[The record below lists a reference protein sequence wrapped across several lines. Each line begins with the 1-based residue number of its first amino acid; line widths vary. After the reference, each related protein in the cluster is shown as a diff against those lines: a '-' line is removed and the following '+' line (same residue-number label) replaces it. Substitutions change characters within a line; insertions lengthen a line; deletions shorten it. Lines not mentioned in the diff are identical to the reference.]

1 MHVHK
6 LIRGANA
13 QDYVS
18 LSFSADGKT
27 IVAQAGAPEWYL
39 LVWSWEKAKVVATTK
54 TSNQQSAP
62 IYQVS
67 AAPSPHMPCMQRPSL
82 GLAKVPQT
90 AKQL

>member
-1 MHVHK
+1 MHSNL
-6 LIRGANA
+6 LINVANV
-13 QDYVS
+13 QEYVS

-39 LVWSWEKAKVVATTK
+39 LVWSWEKAKVIATTK

-67 AAPSPHMPCMQRPSL
+67 TTDCLQRRQIQHA
-82 GLAKVPQT
+82 G
-90 AKQL
+90 